1 MGEREKFKRERE
13 SIFES
18 RLKKAKYPRNVSHV
32 ITQRI
37 VDPVTARLNT
47 VHFVETA
54 DDIRLSHSSKAPMNN
69 GRVLALRPA
78 GFEHPS
84 CPGKKI

>member
-13 SIFES
+13 REYFRVEI
-18 RLKKAKYPRNVSHV
+18 KDRNVSHV